1 MVKFKKN
8 SLLMVFSS
16 TYTCILACLYVPS
29 NSISRLVRGTGVL
42 SLNLDKQ
49 NVWFKIV
56 QKVLCDR
63 ELITKVCIFLNGV
76 DLKKNK
82 KMGRGYVFSLE
93 KRYIIKTI
101 NYQLI
106 MNSFRTYIYLVK
118 SRRSMALNCA
128 VRCVR
133 VSIDI

>member
-1 MVKFKKN
+1 
-8 SLLMVFSS
+8 MVFSS

-63 ELITKVCIFLNGV
+63 ELITKVCIFFNGV
-76 DLKKNK
+76 DLKKTRRWGGD
-82 KMGRGYVFSLE
+82 M
-93 KRYIIKTI
+93 
-101 NYQLI
+101 
-106 MNSFRTYIYLVK
+106 SFP
-118 SRRSMALNCA
+118 
-128 VRCVR
+128 
-133 VSIDI
+133 